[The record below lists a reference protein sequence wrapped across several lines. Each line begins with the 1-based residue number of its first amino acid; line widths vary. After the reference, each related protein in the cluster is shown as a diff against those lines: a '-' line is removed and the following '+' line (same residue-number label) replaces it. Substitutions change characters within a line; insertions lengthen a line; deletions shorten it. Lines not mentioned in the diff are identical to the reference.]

1 MIELKLKKG
10 KEESLLRRHP
20 WVFSGAIDSASGEV
34 EEGDMVDVVN
44 NRGEFV
50 ARGICATGSIAVRV
64 LTFRKED
71 VDQSWWNEKITSALD
86 ARRAIGLVD
95 RAHTN
100 CYRLIHGEGDSLPGL
115 VVDIYGSV
123 AVLQAHAVGIYL
135 QKELIATALTQ
146 VVGVCSV
153 YDKSSTTLPFQ
164 TGIAVHDHY
173 IIKHDG
179 AMSEIREEG
188 MVLEAAW
195 EGGQKTGFFLD
206 QRDNREL
213 LKKYAHGR
221 RVLNTFCY
229 TGGFSL
235 SALAGGAR
243 SVDSVDSSARAIE
256 ICTRNIERNFPHDV
270 SHKEITADAL
280 DYIRDMESDRYDLI
294 VLDPPAFAKHRGAIS
309 NALQAYKRL
318 NAAAIKKCAP
328 GSIIFT
334 FSCSQAVSK
343 DQFRMAVFSAAAISG
358 REVRILH
365 FMSQGADHPINI
377 YHPEGEYL
385 KGLVIYV
392 D

>member
-20 WVFSGAIDSASGEV
+20 WVFSGAIDSASGDV
-34 EEGDMVDVVN
+34 EEGDLVDVVN

-64 LTFRKED
+64 LTFSKEEI
-71 VDQSWWNEKITSALD
+71 DQRWWNEKIASALS
-86 ARRAIGLVD
+86 ARRAIGLIGNPN
-95 RAHTN
+95 TN

-115 VVDIYGSV
+115 VVDVYGSV

-135 QKELIATALTQ
+135 QKELIAAALTA
-146 VVGVCSV
+146 VVGVSSV
-153 YDKSSTTLPFQ
+153 YDKSATTLPFQ
-164 TGIAVHDHY
+164 SGITVHDHY
-173 IIKHDG
+173 IVKHEGGMD
-179 AMSEIREEG
+179 EICEEG

-213 LKKYAHGR
+213 LKKYAAGR
-221 RVLNTFCY
+221 KVLNTFCY

-235 SALAGGAR
+235 SALAGGAM

-256 ICTRNIERNFPHDV
+256 ICTRNIERNFPNNSTHQ
-270 SHKEITADAL
+270 EITVDAL
-280 DYIRDMESDRYDLI
+280 DYIRDMASDKYDLI